1 MPPAQSSRQTPRV
14 ADFVSLNQRQR
25 DPSFNAMALDLA
37 SDLGDNRPHNF
48 GGFNGLPA
56 SFSTQIEMAA
66 RARNRGNQGSDEES
80 KRMSRIMLARMTT
93 LEEGFR
99 DVLKEVK
106 GLKTDG
112 APSSSPPSELA
123 RRRNRG
129 KKKSTTSKK
138 SDAEVRIGS
147 SV

>member
-1 MPPAQSSRQTPRV
+1 MANFV
-14 ADFVSLNQRQR
+14 ALNQRRR

-37 SDLGDNRPHNF
+37 SDLGDNRPQNF
-48 GGFNGLPA
+48 GAFSGLPA

-66 RARNRGNQGSDEES
+66 RARARDNNGSGDDES

-106 GLKTDG
+106 GLKIDG
-112 APSSSPPSELA
+112 VPSTSPPSEPA
-123 RRRNRG
+123 RRRGKG
-129 KKKSTTSKK
+129 KKKSSDRK